1 MAEDDKLNGKFSLT
15 NHWATFACINSMP
28 EKNLQLYCAQKF
40 LLVLDILN
48 EFPNIFCEF
57 FKLFATDVISF
68 LLLCTGDWSNFVFVG
83 EILVGGYLLHYIPF
97 FLTDRTL
104 FLHSYLPCVIY
115 KILVMAALTDHLYS
129 LSKRWLTMFTI
140 FKWQYMF
147 DSTPHRG

>member
-1 MAEDDKLNGKFSLT
+1 MFWWIKLWILLAAKDKLHGKFSLT
-15 NHWATFACINSMP
+15 NQWDTFASNQFHAW
-28 EKNLQLYCAQKF
+28 KKL
-40 LLVLDILN
+40 LDILN

-57 FKLFATDVISF
+57 FKLFATYVISF

-83 EILVGGYLLHYIPF
+83 EILVGGYLLHYLPF

-129 LSKRWLTMFTI
+129 LSKRWLFTFFTCTI
-140 FKWQYMF
+140 YVW
-147 DSTPHRG
+147 